1 MNLVKP
7 SDWPEWKRSEKRR
20 DKYGSEKAGK
30 CTDQADRGR
39 RSGSQSEPYL
49 IVLNGRGD
57 VMRISKETQKR
68 VRDMA
73 KEMNYQPNIYARR
86 LRSAAHE
93 KAGRVIAVLWNSAYS
108 DLMMGQFFRGLHEY
122 QKKT

>member
-1 MNLVKP
+1 MAA
-7 SDWPEWKRSEKRR
+7 KRQ
-20 DKYGSEKAGK
+20 GSVQIRQIAEALGVSVG
-30 CTDQADRGR
+30 TV
-39 RSGSQSEPYL
+39 S

-93 KAGRVIAVLWNSAYS
+93 KAGRVIAVPVSYTHLDVYKRQEKRNI
-108 DLMMGQFFRGLHEY
+108 LLPFIRGRRTGQAGIWSC
-122 QKKT
+122 